1 MQIFGLDR
9 DPAAAARALGDRHV
23 VKMTLESTQILSTVA
38 SLAGDVTRYRPTHHN
53 HPCTRWVRDSGGHWH
68 WLLAHARALAGEY
81 EFRYDRRHACL
92 DVIDEL
98 SAREVSDTRVTP
110 AAVVFTTLSL
120 DEKYRF
126 YSDLYAHRLSYLREK
141 RHMHVY
147 ARGRPAPLWLQS
159 ENLLSGE

>member
-9 DPAAAARALGDRHV
+9 NPAAAARALGDRHV
-23 VKMTLESTQILSTVA
+23 VRMTLESTQILSTVA
-38 SLAGDVTRYRPTHHN
+38 SLAGVVTRYRPTHHN
-53 HPCTRWVRDSGGHWH
+53 HPCTLWVRDNGGHWH
-68 WLLAHARALAGEY
+68 WLLAHARALASEY

-92 DVIDEL
+92 DVIEEL
-98 SAREVSDTRVTP
+98 ATLDVVDTRVNP
-110 AAVVFTTLSL
+110 EAVVFTTLSL
-120 DEKYRF
+120 DQSYRS
-126 YSDLYAHRLSYLREK
+126 YSSLYAHRLSYLRDK